1 MEATPPMSTIA
12 HAAQSSVHQAEH
24 LLSGIL
30 IQLAIIVAAGRI
42 GGELAARCNQAR
54 VVGEMLVGILL
65 GPTLFGAV
73 APDLFRAVFTDIPTA
88 PMVILSQIGLILLMF
103 EIGMEFDFSLLVHSH
118 HKRATTLVS
127 IFGIVVP
134 FSLGLLFGYYA
145 APILAPGVDQIG
157 CALFVATA
165 FSITALPTLG
175 RILMEFRLTRAPIGV
190 VAISAAAVND
200 VVGWLI
206 LMVVSALAISS
217 FSFGNFSLRLLALA
231 FYGVACWYLLRPLLK
246 RLVRSEAR
254 RDPGLSSNL
263 LASMLVLLFVSALT
277 TYSIGIFAIFGGFM
291 LGLLVH
297 DERQFAEQWADK
309 VGRFVQ
315 VLLLPVFF
323 TFTGLRTNVGSLAGA
338 ADWGWCVLLIGVATI
353 GKFGGGYIAARMAG
367 SDHVSAKIL
376 GLLMNT
382 RGLMELIVLNIGLD
396 MGFISQKL
404 FTMLVLMA
412 LVSNIMTTPGLKR
425 WLPKLGERYKHAEDD
440 PVVRDAA

>member
-1 MEATPPMSTIA
+1 MSATAQI
-12 HAAQSSVHQAEH
+12 AQSSVHEAEH

-30 IQLAIIVAAGRI
+30 IQLALIVAAGRL
-42 GGELAARCNQAR
+42 GGELAVRCHQAR

-65 GPTLFGAV
+65 GPTLFGAL
-73 APDLFRAVFTDIPTA
+73 APDLFRSIFTEVPSA

-103 EIGMEFDFSLLVHSH
+103 EIGMEFDFSLLAHSQH
-118 HKRATTLVS
+118 QRATTLVS
-127 IFGIVVP
+127 IFGIAIP
-134 FSLGLLFGYYA
+134 FALGLVAGYIA
-145 APILAPGVDQIG
+145 APALAPGIDPLG

-175 RILMEFRLTRAPIGV
+175 RILMEFGQTRSPIGV

-200 VVGWLI
+200 VLGWLI
-206 LMVVSALAISS
+206 LMVVSALAVSS
-217 FSFGNFSLRLLALA
+217 FSPGNFSLRLLALA
-231 FYGVACWYLLRPLLK
+231 VYAGVCWMLIRPWLT
-246 RLVRSEAR
+246 RLIRREAQRS
-254 RDPGLSSNL
+254 PGLSSNL
-263 LASMLVLLFVSALT
+263 LACLLVLLFGSALIT
-277 TYSIGIFAIFGGFM
+277 HAIGIFAIFGGFM

-297 DERQFAEQWADK
+297 GEREFTEQWADK

-323 TFTGLRTNVGSLAGA
+323 TFTGLRTHVGALASV
-338 ADWGWCVLLIGVATI
+338 ADWGWCALLISIATL
-353 GKFGGGYIAARMAG
+353 GKFGGGYLAARLAG
-367 SDHVSAKIL
+367 CHHVSAKIL

-396 MGFISQKL
+396 MGFISPKL

-425 WLPKLGERYKHAEDD
+425 WLPK
-440 PVVRDAA
+440 VAA

>member
-1 MEATPPMSTIA
+1 MSTVVQT
-12 HAAQSSVHQAEH
+12 AQSAVHQSES
-24 LLSGIL
+24 LLAGIL
-30 IQLAIIVAAGRI
+30 IQLAIIVAAGRL
-42 GGELAARCNQAR
+42 GGELAARFGQAR

-65 GPTLFGAV
+65 GPTLFGAL
-73 APDLFRAVFTDIPTA
+73 APELFRIVFTDVPSA
-88 PMVILSQIGLILLMF
+88 PMMILSQIGLILLMF
-103 EIGMEFDFSLLVHSH
+103 EIGMEFDFSLLAHNH
-118 HKRATTLVS
+118 HKRATTYVS
-127 IFGIVVP
+127 ILGIILP
-134 FSLGLLFGYYA
+134 FALGLIFGYYA
-145 APILAPGVDQIG
+145 APVLAPGINQVG

-190 VAISAAAVND
+190 VAISAAAIND

-217 FSFGNFSLRLLALA
+217 FSFGSFSLRLVALA
-231 FYGVACWYLLRPLLK
+231 IYGVVCWYLVRPQLR
-246 RLVRSEAR
+246 RLIGLETRRS
-254 RDPGLSSNL
+254 PGLSSNL
-263 LASMLVLLFVSALT
+263 LASTLVLLFVSALT
-277 TYSIGIFAIFGGFM
+277 TYLIGIFAIFGGFM

-297 DERQFAEQWADK
+297 DQREFTEQWADK

-323 TFTGLRTNVGSLAGA
+323 TYTGLRTNVGSLTTAG
-338 ADWGWCVLLIGVATI
+338 DWLWCVALIGVATL
-353 GKFGGGYIAARMAG
+353 GKFGGGYIAGRLAG
-367 SDHVSAKIL
+367 TDHVSAKIL

-412 LVSNIMTTPGLKR
+412 LVSNVMTTPGLKR
-425 WLPKLGERYKHAEDD
+425 WLPKLGDRYRTAEDKGATTHQ
-440 PVVRDAA
+440 PTG

>member
-1 MEATPPMSTIA
+1 MSTIV
-12 HAAQSSVHQAEH
+12 HAAQSSVHQTEH

-30 IQLAIIVAAGRI
+30 IQLALIVAAGRI

-65 GPTLFGAV
+65 GPTLFGAI
-73 APDLFRAVFTDIPTA
+73 APDLFRIVFTDIPAA
-88 PMVILSQIGLILLMF
+88 PMVVLSQIGLILLMF
-103 EIGMEFDFSLLVHSH
+103 EIGMEFDFSLLTHNL

-145 APILAPGVDQIG
+145 APILAPGIDQMG

-190 VAISAAAVND
+190 VAISAAAIND

-231 FYGVACWYLLRPLLK
+231 LYGAACWYLIRPQLK
-246 RLVRSEAR
+246 RLIRAESR

-263 LASMLVLLFVSALT
+263 LACMLVLLFASALT
-277 TYSIGIFAIFGGFM
+277 TYAIGIFAIFGGFM

-297 DERQFAEQWADK
+297 DERVFTEQWADK

-323 TFTGLRTNVGSLAGA
+323 TFTGLRTNVGSLAA
-338 ADWGWCVLLIGVATI
+338 ASDWGWCVLLIGVATL

-412 LVSNIMTTPGLKR
+412 LVSNVMTTPGLKR
-425 WLPKLGERYKHAEDD
+425 WLPKLGERYKQAGDG
-440 PVVRDAA
+440 PVIRDAA

>member
-1 MEATPPMSTIA
+1 MSTIA
-12 HAAQSSVHQAEH
+12 HTVQSSVHQTEH

-42 GGELAARCNQAR
+42 GGELAARCSQAR

-73 APDLFRAVFTDIPTA
+73 APDLFRSVFTDIPTG
-88 PMVILSQIGLILLMF
+88 PMMVLSQIGLILLMF
-103 EIGMEFDFSLLVHSH
+103 EIGMEFDFSLLANNH
-118 HKRATTLVS
+118 HQRATTLVS

-145 APILAPGVDQIG
+145 APILAPGIDQMG

-190 VAISAAAVND
+190 VAISAAAIND

-231 FYGVACWYLLRPLLK
+231 VYGAICWYLLRPQLK
-246 RLVRSEAR
+246 RLIRIESR

-263 LASMLVLLFVSALT
+263 LACMLVLLFVSALT
-277 TYSIGIFAIFGGFM
+277 TYAIGIFAIFGGFM

-297 DERQFAEQWADK
+297 DERVFTEQWADK

-323 TFTGLRTNVGSLAGA
+323 TFTGLRTNVGSLTLAS
-338 ADWGWCVLLIGVATI
+338 DWGWCALLIGVATI
-353 GKFGGGYIAARMAG
+353 GKFGGAYIAARMAG

-412 LVSNIMTTPGLKR
+412 LVSNVMTTPGLKR
-425 WLPKLGERYKHAEDD
+425 WLPKLGERYKHADD
-440 PVVRDAA
+440 NVAMREGAG

>member
-1 MEATPPMSTIA
+1 MSVIA
-12 HAAQSSVHQAEH
+12 QAAQSSIHQSEH
-24 LLSGIL
+24 LLSSIL
-30 IQLAIIVAAGRI
+30 LQLAIIVAAGRL
-42 GGELAARCNQAR
+42 GGELAARFGQAR

-73 APDLFRAVFTDIPTA
+73 APEVFKSVFTDIPPA
-88 PMVILSQIGLILLMF
+88 PMMVLSQIGLILLMF
-103 EIGMEFDFSLLVHSH
+103 EIGMEFDFSLLAHNH

-134 FSLGLLFGYYA
+134 FSLGLVFGYFT
-145 APILAPGVDQIG
+145 APLLAPGVNQVG

-217 FSFGNFSLRLLALA
+217 FSFGNFAMRLGALA
-231 FYGVACWYLLRPLLK
+231 VYATFCWYLLRPALSHLI
-246 RLVRSEAR
+246 RIEAR
-254 RDPGLSSNL
+254 RNPGLSSNL
-263 LASMLVLLFVSALT
+263 LACMLVLLFLSALS
-277 TYSIGIFAIFGGFM
+277 TYLIGIFAIFGGFM
-291 LGLLVH
+291 LGLLLH
-297 DERQFAEQWADK
+297 GEREFTEQWADK

-323 TFTGLRTNVGSLAGA
+323 TFTGLRTNVGSLNTAM
-338 ADWGWCVLLIGVATI
+338 DWGWCLLLISVATL

-412 LVSNIMTTPGLKR
+412 LVSNVMTTPGLKR
-425 WLPKLGERYKHAEDD
+425 WLPQLGARYKHAEDSS
-440 PVVRDAA
+440 ALHKSA

>member
-1 MEATPPMSTIA
+1 MSTLV
-12 HAAQSSVHQAEH
+12 HAAQSTVHQSEQ

-30 IQLAIIVAAGRI
+30 IQLAIIVAAGRL
-42 GGELAARCNQAR
+42 GGELAARLGQAR

-65 GPTLFGAV
+65 GPTLFGAA
-73 APDLFRAVFTDIPTA
+73 APELFRVVFTNVPAA
-88 PMVILSQIGLILLMF
+88 PMMILSQIGLILLMF
-103 EIGMEFDFSLLVHSH
+103 EIGMEFDFSLLANNH

-127 IFGIVVP
+127 ILGIAVP
-134 FSLGLLFGYYA
+134 FALGLLFGYYA
-145 APILAPGVDQIG
+145 APVLAPGIDQIG

-231 FYGVACWYLLRPLLK
+231 VYGVVCWYLLRPQLR
-246 RLVRSEAR
+246 RLISIDIR
-254 RDPGLSSNL
+254 RNPGLSSNL
-263 LASMLVLLFVSALT
+263 LTTMLVLLFVSALM
-277 TYSIGIFAIFGGFM
+277 TYLIGIFAIFGGFM

-297 DERQFAEQWADK
+297 DQREFTEQWADK

-323 TFTGLRTNVGSLAGA
+323 TYTGLRTNVGSLDAVS
-338 ADWGWCVLLIGVATI
+338 DWAWCALLISIATL
-353 GKFGGGYIAARMAG
+353 GKFGGGYIAARLAG
-367 SDHVSAKIL
+367 TDHVSAKIL

-412 LVSNIMTTPGLKR
+412 LVSNVMTTPGLRR
-425 WLPKLGERYKHAEDD
+425 WLPKLGERYKTAEDE
-440 PVVRDAA
+440 PAAKQHAS

>member
-1 MEATPPMSTIA
+1 MSVIA
-12 HAAQSSVHQAEH
+12 QAAQSSVHQTEH

-30 IQLAIIVAAGRI
+30 IQLAIIVAAGRL
-42 GGELAARCNQAR
+42 GGELAARCGQAR

-65 GPTLFGAV
+65 GPTLFGAI
-73 APDLFRAVFTDIPTA
+73 APDLFRTVFTDIPTA

-103 EIGMEFDFSLLVHSH
+103 EIGMEFDFSLLAHSH

-134 FSLGLLFGYYA
+134 FTLGLLFGYYT
-145 APILAPGVDQIG
+145 APILAPGVSQIG

-206 LMVVSALAISS
+206 LMVVSALAVSS
-217 FSFGNFSLRLLALA
+217 FSLGNFSLRLLALA
-231 FYGVACWYLLRPLLK
+231 GYGAVCWYLLRPQLT
-246 RLVRSEAR
+246 RLIRSESR

-263 LASMLVLLFVSALT
+263 LACMLVLLFISSLA
-277 TYSIGIFAIFGGFM
+277 TYMIGIFAIFGGFM

-297 DERQFAEQWADK
+297 GEREFTEQWADK

-323 TFTGLRTNVGSLAGA
+323 TFTGLRTNVGSLALA
-338 ADWGWCVLLIGVATI
+338 SDWGWCVLLIGVATL
-353 GKFGGGYIAARMAG
+353 GKFGGGYVAARLAG
-367 SDHVSAKIL
+367 SDHTSAKIL

-412 LVSNIMTTPGLKR
+412 LVSNVMTTPGLKR
-425 WLPKLGERYKHAEDD
+425 WLPKLGERYKSSGD
-440 PVVRDAA
+440 DAALRTGAKS

>member
-1 MEATPPMSTIA
+1 MSAIA
-12 HAAQSSVHQAEH
+12 QAAQSSVHQTEH

-30 IQLAIIVAAGRI
+30 IQLAIIVAAGRL
-42 GGELAARCNQAR
+42 GGEIAARCSQAR

-73 APDLFRAVFTDIPTA
+73 APDLFRAVFTDIPAA
-88 PMVILSQIGLILLMF
+88 PMIILSQIGLILLMF
-103 EIGMEFDFSLLVHSH
+103 EIGMEFDFSLLAHSY

-134 FSLGLLFGYYA
+134 FTLGLVFGYYT
-145 APILAPGVDQIG
+145 APVLAPGVNQLG

-206 LMVVSALAISS
+206 LMVVSALAVSS

-231 FYGVACWYLLRPLLK
+231 LYAAVCWYVLRPQLT
-246 RLVRSEAR
+246 RLIRSEAR
-254 RDPGLSSNL
+254 REPGLSSNL
-263 LASMLVLLFVSALT
+263 LACMLVLLFVSALA
-277 TYSIGIFAIFGGFM
+277 TYLIGIFAIFGGFM
-291 LGLLVH
+291 LGLLLH
-297 DERQFAEQWADK
+297 GEREFTEQWADK

-323 TFTGLRTNVGSLAGA
+323 TFTGLRTNVGSLDA
-338 ADWGWCVLLIGVATI
+338 ASDWGWCVLLIGVATL

-367 SDHVSAKIL
+367 SNHVSAKIL

-396 MGFISQKL
+396 MGFISHKL

-412 LVSNIMTTPGLKR
+412 LASNIMTTPGLKR
-425 WLPKLGERYKHAEDD
+425 WLPQLAERYKHADDD
-440 PVVRDAA
+440 PSMQKTKA

>member
-1 MEATPPMSTIA
+1 MI
-12 HAAQSSVHQAEH
+12 
-24 LLSGIL
+24 
-30 IQLAIIVAAGRI
+30 
-42 GGELAARCNQAR
+42 
-54 VVGEMLVGILL
+54 
-65 GPTLFGAV
+65 
-73 APDLFRAVFTDIPTA
+73 
-88 PMVILSQIGLILLMF
+88 ILSQIGLILLMF
-103 EIGMEFDFSLLVHSH
+103 EIGMEFDFSLLAHSH

-127 IFGIVVP
+127 VSGILVP
-134 FSLGLLFGYYA
+134 FSLGLLFGYYT
-145 APILAPGVDQIG
+145 APVFAPGLDRIG

-190 VAISAAAVND
+190 IAIGAAAVND

-206 LMVVSALAISS
+206 LMAVSALAASS
-217 FSFGNFSLRLLALA
+217 FSFGNFGLRLLALA
-231 FYGVACWYLLRPLLK
+231 VYGAVCWYLVRPPLT
-246 RLVRSEAR
+246 RLIRSEAR

-263 LASMLVLLFVSALT
+263 LACMLVLLFLSSLS
-277 TYSIGIFAIFGGFM
+277 TYLIGIFAIFGGFM

-297 DERQFAEQWADK
+297 GEREFTEQWADK

-323 TFTGLRTNVGSLAGA
+323 TFTGLRTNVGSLATA
-338 ADWGWCVLLIGVATI
+338 ADWGWCALLIGVATL
-353 GKFGGGYIAARMAG
+353 GKFGGGYIAARAAG

-396 MGFISQKL
+396 MGFISHKL

-425 WLPKLGERYKHAEDD
+425 WLPQLGERYKRADD
-440 PVVRDAA
+440 SVALHKG